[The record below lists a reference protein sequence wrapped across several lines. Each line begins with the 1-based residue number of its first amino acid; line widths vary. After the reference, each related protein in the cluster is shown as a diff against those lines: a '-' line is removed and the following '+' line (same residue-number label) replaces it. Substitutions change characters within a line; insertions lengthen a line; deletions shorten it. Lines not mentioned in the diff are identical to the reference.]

1 LPVIFMSKAFILINV
16 ESGSEDKV
24 VKQLKKMG
32 LVEEAYVSYGVYD
45 LVIKIKAETMEL
57 LKKTISEIRMVN
69 NVRSTLSL
77 ILIDE

>member
-1 LPVIFMSKAFILINV
+1 MSKAFILINV

>member
-1 LPVIFMSKAFILINV
+1 MPEIFMSKAFILINV

-24 VKQLKKMG
+24 VKQLKEMG

>member
-1 LPVIFMSKAFILINV
+1 MPVIFMSKAFILINV